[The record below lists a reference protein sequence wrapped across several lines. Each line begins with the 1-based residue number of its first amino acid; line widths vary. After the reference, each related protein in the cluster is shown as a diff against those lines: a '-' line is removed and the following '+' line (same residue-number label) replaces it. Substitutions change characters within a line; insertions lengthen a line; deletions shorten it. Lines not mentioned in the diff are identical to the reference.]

1 MIITSFL
8 EVTLESLIIKLTSD
22 RCFCTYSNPYLSNC
36 YKNDQNVY
44 LNIAKQEMLQAYI
57 YWIVPFFSFSQQA
70 NAVFMGKA
78 ILTLL
83 CVS

>member
-22 RCFCTYSNPYLSNC
+22 RCFCTYSNPYLSNW

-70 NAVFMGKA
+70 NAVFMGKT
-78 ILTLL
+78 IPTLL
-83 CVS
+83 CIS